1 MRAEGTVIVIVFGRA
16 VPIDD
21 RARRRPAQ
29 VHTRCGSVTG
39 RKRGQSAATSVQQ
52 RGALRWFYRVA
63 GSRATSAH
71 TSVARMALAWS
82 SHACPPW
89 GATSCAASMCAR
101 GSRGQLHRRVL
112 RALAGGGTPF
122 VAGES
127 WRVSAGSDDESAG
140 QESPLADG
148 ATQADN
154 VPKHGLIRISGS
166 IGTWLLLTG
175 VEKRIGRGAAKAW
188 DILAIWRW
196 EAVMRGWCLM

>member
-1 MRAEGTVIVIVFGRA
+1 MLVLSSRRKSCDVGSHERGTGGSRMVLTCVPALGCDLVCSEHVCPRESRAAASPGSAGT
-16 VPIDD
+16 
-21 RARRRPAQ
+21 RRR
-29 VHTRCGSVTG
+29 
-39 RKRGQSAATSVQQ
+39 
-52 RGALRWFYRVA
+52 
-63 GSRATSAH
+63 
-71 TSVARMALAWS
+71 
-82 SHACPPW
+82 
-89 GATSCAASMCAR
+89 
-101 GSRGQLHRRVL
+101 
-112 RALAGGGTPF
+112 GTPF

-127 WRVSAGSDDESAG
+127 WRVSECWHSDGDDDEKSAG